1 MVPSVRRSFTVKRHR
16 TGCIASHTL
25 SHSLAAPNTYG
36 VYIIHL
42 FVVLALQLLML
53 SIIAPALLKFA
64 LVTVAAVLASF
75 ALTAFLRQ
83 LPWVRAVV

>member
-1 MVPSVRRSFTVKRHR
+1 M
-16 TGCIASHTL
+16 
-25 SHSLAAPNTYG
+25 
-36 VYIIHL
+36 YIIHL

-53 SIIAPALLKFA
+53 GVIAPALLKFA